1 MFPVSD
7 DNKKASYRREGK
19 IVRKRKRDRDNVVV
33 VIHGLVVVRR

>member
-19 IVRKRKRDRDNVVV
+19 IVRRRKRDRECVNAMC
-33 VIHGLVVVRR
+33 LSLYMA